1 MLLGAHVPTAGGV
14 PMAPG
19 NGRSIAATA
28 IQIFTRNQRQWKAK
42 PMTRQEAGA
51 FRKALGGSGVEA
63 VMSHASYLINLA
75 SVAPG
80 FLDLSR
86 RTLVEELR
94 RCHALGIPYAVVHPG
109 AHMGAGETEGL
120 AAVARSLDH
129 VLRRTRSG
137 TAIPLLEITAGQGS
151 CVGCSFEQLAGILE
165 RVKEPKRVA
174 VCLDTCHM
182 LAAGYDITTERGYE
196 QTFERFDKVIGL
208 GRLKAIHL
216 NDSLKPL
223 GSRVDRHAPI
233 GKGFL
238 GLPTFARFLNDP
250 RLARVPMVLET
261 PGGLP
266 VWKKEIKLLRGLVG
280 RRPRG

>member
-86 RTLVEELR
+86 RTLIDELR
-94 RCHALGIPYAVVHPG
+94 RCHALGIPHAVVHPG
-109 AHMGAGETEGL
+109 AHMGAGENEGL

-129 VLRRTRSG
+129 VLRRTRGGS
-137 TAIPLLEITAGQGS
+137 AIPLLEITAGQGS

-238 GLPTFARFLNDP
+238 GLPAFARFLNDP

-280 RRPRG
+280 RRPRA

>member
-14 PMAPG
+14 PEAPG

-42 PMTRQEAGA
+42 PMTRREAGA
-51 FRKALGGSGVEA
+51 FRDALGGSGVQA
-63 VMSHASYLINLA
+63 VLSHASYLINLA
-75 SVAPG
+75 SVVPD
-80 FLDLSR
+80 FLTRSR
-86 RTLVEELR
+86 QTLVEELR
-94 RCHALGIPYAVVHPG
+94 RCHALGIPFAVVHPG
-109 AHMGAGETEGL
+109 AHMGAGDAEGV

-129 VLRRTRSG
+129 VLRRTRGGS
-137 TAIPLLEITAGQGS
+137 AIPVLEITAGQGS
-151 CVGCSFEQLAGILE
+151 CVGCSFEQLAAILE
-165 RVKEPKRVA
+165 RVREPARVG

-196 QTFERFDKVIGL
+196 ETFARFDRVVGL
-208 GRLKAIHL
+208 SRLKAIHL
-216 NDSLKPL
+216 NDSRKPL

-238 GLPTFARFLNDP
+238 GLKTFARFVNDP
-250 RLARVPMVLET
+250 RLAGVPMVLET

-266 VWKKEIKLLRGLVG
+266 VWKREIALLRRLVTG
-280 RRPRG
+280 H

>member
-86 RTLVEELR
+86 RTLIDELR
-94 RCHALGIPYAVVHPG
+94 RCHALGIPHAVVHPG
-109 AHMGAGETEGL
+109 AHMGAGENEGL

-129 VLRRTRSG
+129 VLRRTRGGS
-137 TAIPLLEITAGQGS
+137 AIPLLEITAGQGS

-238 GLPTFARFLNDP
+238 GLPAFARFLNDP